1 MYLKLSAS
9 SCPSSSS
16 CLHYHRCHY
25 HHRPHH
31 TNCHH
36 GHYHKWAHCHH
47 HRKHHHEIHDRLTAF
62 KEVSIHHTIQ
72 PHCPPAHVVHGFLES
87 KPPATLHTPD
97 DVTDTLQLSTDCAT
111 SLATDHVTAR
121 AATHVIARRQ
131 IVFSVSVKGLSTVV
145 LLWFSAHG

>member
-16 CLHYHRCHY
+16 LHYHRRHY
-25 HHRPHH
+25 HYHPHH

-47 HRKHHHEIHDRLTAF
+47 HRKHHHKIHDRLTAF

-97 DVTDTLQLSTDCAT
+97 DVTNTLQLSTDCARHWPQTT
-111 SLATDHVTAR
+111 SQRSLQLTSSQEDKS
-121 AATHVIARRQ
+121 
-131 IVFSVSVKGLSTVV
+131 FSP
-145 LLWFSAHG
+145 FP